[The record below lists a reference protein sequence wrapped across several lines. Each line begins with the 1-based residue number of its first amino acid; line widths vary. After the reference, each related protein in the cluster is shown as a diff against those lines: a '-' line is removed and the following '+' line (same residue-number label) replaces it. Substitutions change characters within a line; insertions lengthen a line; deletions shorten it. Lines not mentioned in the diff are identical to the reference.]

1 MTFARVACIR
11 KWNLLSIAAEP
22 PHAGLCAQHPT
33 TGAHPRGGKV
43 GGICPTLCDVL
54 RSIYWYCRSRL
65 GDALAAEDATSTVF
79 TRALAAGPR
88 YDDPSL
94 RSWLF
99 GIAHNVIA
107 NTWRATRP
115 TAPLEAAAALP
126 ASEPPVEEAVL
137 AGEDHARLLRALE
150 RLPPDQRQVVA
161 CRLAGLTGPEI
172 AQLVGRSH
180 GAVKMLQLR
189 AFAALRNELTTGH
202 GEEGLPHH
210 G

>member
-1 MTFARVACIR
+1 MPVFGRSTPAPAPTPEAGEMASFAQLYATFF
-11 KWNLLSIAAEP
+11 
-22 PHAGLCAQHPT
+22 
-33 TGAHPRGGKV
+33 
-43 GGICPTLCDVL
+43 D
-54 RSIYWYCRSRL
+54 SIYWYCRSRL
-65 GDALAAEDATSTVF
+65 GDAVAAEDAASTVF

-107 NTWRATRP
+107 NTWRAARP
-115 TAPLEAAAALP
+115 TAPLEAVAAMP
-126 ASEPPVEEAVL
+126 APEPPLEEAIL
-137 AGEDHARLLRALE
+137 AGEDHARLLGALSQ
-150 RLPPDQRQVVA
+150 LPPDQRQVVA

-189 AFAALRNELTTGH
+189 AFAALRDELAAGR
-202 GEEGLPHH
+202 GEEGLTRH